1 MRVLLDRVFL
11 VVVSSLFSL
20 YIYHAIPFWL
30 VEFLL
35 INQLITLW
43 EFPYR
48 WSSSLAD
55 FNILSLS
62 LIFVSLIA
70 MCLSVF
76 LLGYILPGILLP
88 VSFSM
93 LGKFSAIIFSNI
105 FSGSLYL
112 SSPLGTPIMQMLVH
126 SLLSQRSLGLSS
138 FFFSFFFL
146 YSVLHHFHHS
156 VFQVTYPFF
165 CFSYSTTDC
174 SFLFFFFFF
183 CSLVLLG
190 LW

>member
-62 LIFVSLIA
+62 LIFVSLIT
-70 MCLSVF
+70 MSLCVF
-76 LLGYILPGILLP
+76 LLGFILPGTLCASWTWLII
-88 VSFSM
+88 SFPM
-93 LGKFSAIIFSNI
+93 LGKFSAII
-105 FSGSLYL
+105 
-112 SSPLGTPIMQMLVH
+112 
-126 SLLSQRSLGLSS
+126 
-138 FFFSFFFL
+138 
-146 YSVLHHFHHS
+146 
-156 VFQVTYPFF
+156 
-165 CFSYSTTDC
+165 
-174 SFLFFFFFF
+174 
-183 CSLVLLG
+183 
-190 LW
+190 

>member
-1 MRVLLDRVFL
+1 M
-11 VVVSSLFSL
+11 FSRL
-20 YIYHAIPFWL
+20 ISTHKPAQGWL
-30 VEFLL
+30 
-35 INQLITLW
+35 QQ
-43 EFPYR
+43 
-48 WSSSLAD
+48 
-55 FNILSLS
+55 
-62 LIFVSLIA
+62 
-70 MCLSVF
+70 
-76 LLGYILPGILLP
+76 
-88 VSFSM
+88 
-93 LGKFSAIIFSNI
+93 NI

-174 SFLFFFFFF
+174 SFLFFFFLLFSSSR
-183 CSLVLLG
+183 SLVNICCIVSILFPRTWIIFTIIVLNYFSGRLPLSTSFSCFSGG
-190 LW
+190 LSCSFI